1 MKSVAW
7 GNVISA
13 TARRNLEYDLNPDV
27 EEVLE
32 MNRMTRR
39 RECKH
44 LRRSWRQDD
53 YSGWLS
59 YFCADCGT
67 SLKPLPGER
76 T

>member
-1 MKSVAW
+1 VS
-7 GNVISA
+7 GPRI
-13 TARRNLEYDLNPDV
+13 NPDV

-32 MNRMTRR
+32 MNRLAAR

-53 YSGWLS
+53 YSGWLN

-67 SLKPLPGER
+67 RLQRLPGEPE
-76 T
+76 